1 MSYFCVAKSESCFL
15 GPHAST
21 ETSSMNSFI
30 RHDQPARVVS
40 VIVRLG
46 IAIDTPYWRYQ
57 TSTSIIQAIDGN
69 SSRSSRHCVTGMIPR
84 KRSWSSAS
92 AGGSSILVKASMS
105 QAGVCLL
112 ALAPAGRFSSKRCK
126 NLRCSP
132 ASSPGWE
139 MPRQRGRQPLRTKKP
154 CSRRIR
160 ERKE

>member
-46 IAIDTPYWRYQ
+46 IAIDTPYWRHQ

-69 SSRSSRHCVTGMIPR
+69 SSRSSRHWKTGMIPR

-105 QAGVCLL
+105 QVGVCLL

-126 NLRCSP
+126 NLRMSACIVSWSGDA
-132 ASSPGWE
+132 ASA
-139 MPRQRGRQPLRTKKP
+139 
-154 CSRRIR
+154 
-160 ERKE
+160 RKAAAEDEEAMFSANTGA

>member
-1 MSYFCVAKSESCFL
+1 MSYFCVAKSESCCL

-46 IAIDTPYWRYQ
+46 IAVDTPYWRYQ

-69 SSRSSRHCVTGMIPR
+69 SSRSSRHWKTGMIPR

-105 QAGVCLL
+105 QVGVCLL

-126 NLRCSP
+126 NLRMFACIVSWLGDA
-132 ASSPGWE
+132 ASA
-139 MPRQRGRQPLRTKKP
+139 
-154 CSRRIR
+154 
-160 ERKE
+160 RKAVAEDEEAMFSANTGA